1 MRYSVLAGTALA
13 AGLMI
18 SSSAAFAIE
27 PSESACHDMDAQVR
41 TALES
46 TQAANRD
53 EAMRERNSAREF
65 CNHGYYKLG
74 TEHLAQALKLLG
86 SEKG

>member
-1 MRYSVLAGTALA
+1 MRYSILAGTVLSL
-13 AGLMI
+13 GLMV
-18 SSSAAFAIE
+18 SSSAAFATE
-27 PSESACHDMDAQVR
+27 PSEFACHDMDAQVR

-53 EAMRERNSAREF
+53 EALRERNSGREF

-74 TEHLAQALKLLG
+74 TQHLAQALKLLG

>member
-1 MRYSVLAGTALA
+1 MRYGFLVGPILSV
-13 AGLMI
+13 GLMI
-18 SSSAAFAIE
+18 SSSTAFAAE
-27 PSESACHDMDAQVR
+27 PSDFACHDMDAQVR

-46 TQAANRD
+46 SQSANGD
-53 EAMRERNSAREF
+53 EAVRERNSAREF

>member
-1 MRYSVLAGTALA
+1 MRYSILAGTVLSL
-13 AGLMI
+13 GLMI
-18 SSSAAFAIE
+18 SSSTSFAAE
-27 PSESACHDMDAQVR
+27 PSDFACHDMDAQVR

-46 TQAANRD
+46 NQSANRD
-53 EAMRERNSAREF
+53 EAVRERNSGREF

-86 SEKG
+86 SDKS